1 MSKTKQKKDT
11 ADAVAAFV
19 PSTGDESYLQAKPTD
34 LTMDEYA
41 TLINSAY
48 SAGTIL
54 AQKATQEMIKCGE
67 YLLIARKKFR
77 GDKEFGQWRKK
88 NIDFSQSHCARLM
101 AVSKEFGSNEDAQML
116 PISTLSELLP
126 APPEVKEA
134 VIEKVKSGEKVTRQ
148 DVKEMKNTAR
158 PQEGCND
165 LVDEPV
171 PVAEKPVRQ
180 DKTTAPAKEIDF
192 IAKTQAKLEQPFL
205 ERLAE
210 NEVRGADDAQFNA
223 FIIFGLPPYG
233 EGIPSKDAIEG
244 LHDYYI
250 YKLDASGSVL
260 GDDGLH
266 KLESA
271 YNILM
276 AMYE

>member
-19 PSTGDESYLQAKPTD
+19 PSTGDESYLQSLPSDITLD
-34 LTMDEYA
+34 ELGTM
-41 TLINSAY
+41 INSSY
-48 SAGTIL
+48 SAGITL
-54 AQKATQEMIKCGE
+54 AQKATAEMMKCGE
-67 YLLIARKKFR
+67 YLQVARKKFK

-88 NIDFSQSHCARLM
+88 HVNFSQSHCARLM
-101 AVSKEFGSNEDAQML
+101 AVSKEFGNNEDAQML

-126 APPEVKEA
+126 ALPEVKEA
-134 VIEKVKSGEKVTRQ
+134 VIEKVKSGEKVTRK

-171 PVAEKPVRQ
+171 PVATKPVRQ
-180 DKTTAPAKEIDF
+180 DKTTTPAKGIDF
-192 IAKTQAKLEQPFL
+192 VAEAQVKLEQPFL

-233 EGIPSKDAIEG
+233 EGIPSKDTISA
-244 LHDYYI
+244 LYAYYNVETPDG
-250 YKLDASGSVL
+250 DAK
-260 GDDGLH
+260 H
-266 KLESA
+266 KFTAA
-271 YNILM
+271 YDILM
-276 AMYE
+276 AMYD